1 MGPLACMKLARLT
14 ATACLLSLA
23 SVASAGPALI
33 KAAVEEPVLEETMGG
48 CSLLCAFRW
57 TAELVNPQGKP
68 HPLKMLF
75 DESAET
81 AWVAGPEKASGIG
94 AKIRLVFPAKL
105 PKEMEGN
112 TPVYGLDLVNGHWKE
127 EHWEQYGRIKKV
139 RVYYNDK
146 PLRDIAF
153 ANSRRWQRT
162 LLPDQMVRSGDSIT
176 IEILEIYPGTKS
188 GLAISEIVLQGAH

>member
-1 MGPLACMKLARLT
+1 VKSTCIIT
-14 ATACLLSLA
+14 AIFA
-23 SVASAGPALI
+23 SYAGVSVAGPALI
-33 KAAVEEPVLEETMGG
+33 KAAVEEPVLQETMGG

-57 TAELVNPQGKP
+57 TAELVNPKGKP
-68 HPLKMLF
+68 QLLKALF

-81 AWVAGPEKASGIG
+81 AWVAGPDPKASGIG
-94 AKIRLVFPAKL
+94 AKIRFVFPTKL
-105 PKEMEGN
+105 PKEMDGN

-127 EHWEQYGRIKKV
+127 EVWEQYGRVKKL

-153 ANSRRWQRT
+153 ADSRRWQRT
-162 LLPDQMVRSGDSIT
+162 LLPDKMVHSGDSMM

-188 GLAISEIVLQGAH
+188 GLAITEIVLQGAH

>member
-1 MGPLACMKLARLT
+1 MNLACFSAIACIVSFPGLA
-14 ATACLLSLA
+14 LA
-23 SVASAGPALI
+23 NPTLI
-33 KAAVEEPVLEETMGG
+33 KADVEEPVLEETMGG

-68 HPLKMLF
+68 QPLKVLF
-75 DESAET
+75 DESAMT
-81 AWVAGPEKASGIG
+81 AWVAGPDPKTSGIG

-127 EHWEQYGRIKKV
+127 ELWQQYGRVKKV

-146 PLRDIAF
+146 PMRDIAF
-153 ANSRRWQRT
+153 ADSRRWQRT
-162 LLPDQMVRSGDSIT
+162 LLPDKMVRSGDSMT
-176 IEILEIYPGTKS
+176 IEILEIYPGTKN
-188 GLAISEIVLQGAH
+188 GLAISEVVLQGAH

>member
-1 MGPLACMKLARLT
+1 MNFAHLLAA
-14 ATACLLSLA
+14 SLVTVA
-23 SVASAGPALI
+23 SVSFAGPALI

-68 HPLKMLF
+68 QPLKVLF

-81 AWVAGPEKASGIG
+81 AWVAGSDPKTSGIG

-127 EHWEQYGRIKKV
+127 ELWEQYGRVKKV

-153 ANSRRWQRT
+153 ADSRRWQRT
-162 LLPDQMVRSGDSIT
+162 LLPDKMVRSGDSIT
-176 IEILEIYPGTKS
+176 IEILEIYPGTKN
-188 GLAISEIVLQGAH
+188 GLAISEVVLQGAH